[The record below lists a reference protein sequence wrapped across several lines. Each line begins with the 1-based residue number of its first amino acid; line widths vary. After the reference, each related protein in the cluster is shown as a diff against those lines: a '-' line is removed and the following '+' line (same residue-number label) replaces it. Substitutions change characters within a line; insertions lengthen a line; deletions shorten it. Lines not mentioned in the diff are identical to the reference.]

1 MTIGTGHGPEG
12 RRTRSLRALAAAG
25 AVVLV
30 GTVAA
35 ACGSSPAASS
45 GARSSKVAVAPT
57 TTAAS
62 APTTTVASAPTTT
75 SASDVALANAELLPA
90 SAYPAG
96 WQNQGPS
103 STNTQA
109 SFFGGAP
116 PSGVATMAHCLGI
129 DASTV
134 DPNPAEAA
142 APEYD
147 DPNSNVTVTESVE
160 VYPTAAAAAADVHA
174 TASPKA
180 PACMTSIIGNRMS
193 KLSQQGMT
201 IGKPTITSVS
211 IPAFGASDGAV
222 MVTFPFSYQGVSG
235 TMYMESIAIQ
245 TGRSEAVLQFSD
257 SQQPPSATVDQLAT
271 AAAANLQ
278 AG

>member
-1 MTIGTGHGPEG
+1 MGTV
-12 RRTRSLRALAAAG
+12 LAGG
-25 AVVLV
+25 AVVLFGSV
-30 GTVAA
+30 VA

-45 GARSSKVAVAPT
+45 HTTSPT
-57 TTAAS
+57 TTTRPATTATAVP
-62 APTTTVASAPTTT
+62 APSTTA
-75 SASDVALANAELLPA
+75 ASDVALANAGLLPA

-96 WQNQGPS
+96 WQSQGPS

-116 PSGVATMAHCLGI
+116 PSAVATMAHCLGI

-134 DPNPAEAA
+134 DPTPAEAT

-160 VYPTAAAAAADVHA
+160 VYPTPAAAAVDVHA

-201 IGKPTITSVS
+201 VGNPTIMSVA
-211 IPAFGASDGAV
+211 IPAFGSGDGAV
-222 MVTFPFSYQGVSG
+222 VVTFPFSYQGVSG
-235 TMYMESIAIQ
+235 TMHMETIAIQ
-245 TGRSEAVLQFSD
+245 KGRSEAVLQFSD
-257 SQQPPSATVDQLAT
+257 SQAPPSATVDQLAT
-271 AAAANLQ
+271 AAAASLQ

>member
-1 MTIGTGHGPEG
+1 MAIGSGRGTEG
-12 RRTRSLRALAAAG
+12 RRARSLRAVVAGSALVLAG
-25 AVVLV
+25 S
-30 GTVAA
+30 VAA
-35 ACGSSPAASS
+35 ACGSSPAGSS
-45 GARSSKVAVAPT
+45 GASSSKTTTAPTSAPSPT
-57 TTAAS
+57 TTAVS
-62 APTTTVASAPTTT
+62 APTATT
-75 SASDVALANAELLPA
+75 ASDVALANAELLPT

-96 WQNQGPS
+96 WQSQGPS

-116 PSGVATMAHCLGI
+116 PSGLATMAHCLGI

-160 VYPTAAAAAADVHA
+160 VYPTAAAAAVDVHA

-193 KLSQQGMT
+193 RLSQQGMT
-201 IGKPTITSVS
+201 VGNPTITSVS
-211 IPAFGASDGAV
+211 VPTFGSGDGAF
-222 MVTFPFSYQGVSG
+222 MVTFPFTYQGVSG
-235 TMYMESIAIQ
+235 TMHMETIAIQ
-245 TGRSEAVLQFSD
+245 KGRSEAVLQFSD
-257 SQQPPSATVDQLAT
+257 SQAPPSATVDQLAT
-271 AAAANLQ
+271 AAAASLQ